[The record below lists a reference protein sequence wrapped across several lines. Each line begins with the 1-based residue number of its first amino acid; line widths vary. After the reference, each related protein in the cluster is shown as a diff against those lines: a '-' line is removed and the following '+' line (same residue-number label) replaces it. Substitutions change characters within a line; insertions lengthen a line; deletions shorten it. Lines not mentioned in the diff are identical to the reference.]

1 MARRLSVTRNLTYTA
16 LMAVL
21 IVLCSWITVPAP
33 VPFTLQTFGVFCA
46 VGLLG
51 GELGAAAVAVYLL
64 MGIAGLP
71 VFSGF
76 SSGVGQLLGPTGGY
90 LVGFLFS
97 ALVYGL
103 VTRLFGEK
111 LPAMIAAMILGLLVC
126 YAFGTAWF
134 VYVYSRRV
142 AAIGLAQALGMCVL
156 PFLIPDGV
164 KLGCAVLLVR
174 RLRRRLRR

>member
-1 MARRLSVTRNLTYTA
+1 MARKLSITKNLTYTA

-33 VPFTLQTFGVFCA
+33 VPFTLQTFSVFCA

-51 GELGAAAVAVYLL
+51 GELGAAAVLLYLL
-64 MGIAGLP
+64 MGVVGLP

-76 SSGVGQLLGPTGGY
+76 SSGVGHLLGPTGGY
-90 LVGFLFS
+90 IIGFLFS

-111 LPAMIAAMILGLLVC
+111 TLAAVIGMALGLLVC

-142 AAIGLAQALGMCVL
+142 AAIGLMQALGMCVF

-164 KLGCAVLLVR
+164 KIACAVLLVS
-174 RLRRRLRR
+174 RLRRRIRR

>member
-1 MARRLSVTRNLTYTA
+1 MARKLSITKNLTYTA

-51 GELGAAAVAVYLL
+51 GELGAAAVLLYLL
-64 MGIAGLP
+64 MGVVGLP

-76 SSGVGQLLGPTGGY
+76 SSGVGHLLGPTGGY
-90 LVGFLFS
+90 IIGFLFS

-111 LPAMIAAMILGLLVC
+111 TLAAVIGMALGLLVC

-142 AAIGLAQALGMCVL
+142 AAIGLMQALGMCVF

-164 KLGCAVLLVR
+164 KIACAVLLVS
-174 RLRRRLRR
+174 RLRRRIRR

>member
-1 MARRLSVTRNLTYTA
+1 MARKLSITKNLTYTA

-51 GELGAAAVAVYLL
+51 GELGAAAVLLYLL
-64 MGIAGLP
+64 MGVVGLP

-76 SSGVGQLLGPTGGY
+76 SSGVGHLLGPTGGY
-90 LVGFLFS
+90 IIGFLFS

-111 LPAMIAAMILGLLVC
+111 TLAAVIGMALGLLVC

-142 AAIGLAQALGMCVL
+142 AAIGLMQAMGMCVF

-164 KLGCAVLLVR
+164 KIACAVLLVS
-174 RLRRRLRR
+174 RLRRRIRR

>member
-1 MARRLSVTRNLTYTA
+1 MARKLSITKNLTYTA

-51 GELGAAAVAVYLL
+51 GELGAAAVLLYLL
-64 MGIAGLP
+64 MGVVGLP

-76 SSGVGQLLGPTGGY
+76 SSGVGHLLGPTGGY
-90 LVGFLFS
+90 IIGFLFS

-111 LPAMIAAMILGLLVC
+111 TLAVVIGMALGLLVC

-142 AAIGLAQALGMCVL
+142 AAIGLMQALGMCVF

-164 KLGCAVLLVR
+164 KIACAVLLVS
-174 RLRRRLRR
+174 RLRRRIRR

>member
-1 MARRLSVTRNLTYTA
+1 MAQKLSITKNLTYTA

-51 GELGAAAVAVYLL
+51 GELGAAAVLLYLL
-64 MGIAGLP
+64 MGVVGLP

-76 SSGVGQLLGPTGGY
+76 SSGVGHLLGPTGGY
-90 LVGFLFS
+90 IIGFLFS

-111 LPAMIAAMILGLLVC
+111 TLAAVIGMALGLLVC

-142 AAIGLAQALGMCVL
+142 AAIGLMQALGMCVF

-164 KLGCAVLLVR
+164 KIACAVLLVS
-174 RLRRRLRR
+174 RLRRRIRR

>member
-1 MARRLSVTRNLTYTA
+1 MARKLSITKNLTYTA

-51 GELGAAAVAVYLL
+51 GELGAAAVLLYLL
-64 MGIAGLP
+64 MGVVGLP

-76 SSGVGQLLGPTGGY
+76 SSGVGHLLGPTGGY
-90 LVGFLFS
+90 IIGFLFS

-103 VTRLFGEK
+103 VTRFFGDR
-111 LPAMIAAMILGLLVC
+111 LPAMIAAMVLALLVC
-126 YAFGTAWF
+126 YAFGTGWF

-142 AAIGLAQALGMCVL
+142 AAIGLGKALGLCVL
-156 PFLIPDGV
+156 PFLIPDGI
-164 KLGCAVLLVR
+164 KLGCAVLLVS
-174 RLRRRLRR
+174 RLRRRIRR